1 MNHMGDWFC
10 DFCEKYKLQFLENSF
25 RIGQKGFLDYHIS
38 NFAKKNLISLLYK
51 GLRYNTLPQ
60 SLVQVL
66 VINIL
71 NQT

>member
-38 NFAKKNLISLLYK
+38 NFAKKK
-51 GLRYNTLPQ
+51 F
-60 SLVQVL
+60 
-66 VINIL
+66 NI
-71 NQT
+71 TFI